1 MPDTPDSLEAALQT
15 LRIDPERK
23 KKGTRRRRSWVR
35 YGVTGLLVVLAVGA
49 FLLRGHLDPIEVEV
63 AVGQRLDPGA
73 PSPVLTAGGYIIP
86 HRKVELAPK
95 ITGRVEWVGVEKG
108 DRVERGQLVLRIEQQ
123 EFLVAV
129 DRAEAALLGARA
141 RLKELEA
148 GSRPEE
154 IERARAALEEARS
167 NVANAVLE
175 LDRFQRLYAEG
186 AVSRQLLDGA
196 KNRYEVALAQ
206 RMAAEQSYELTRI
219 GPRQEQIDLAR
230 AQVREAEAALRATQ
244 VDLDNTLIRAPVA
257 GTILERLVEPGEIVT
272 TSFIGGRGAKSAVL
286 SLANLT
292 VLDVEVDVSQNEFR
306 KVRLNQP
313 ATIVPDAF
321 PDRTYRGYLAELA
334 PEANRQKATLQV
346 KVRILDPDDIIRP
359 EMNAKVTF
367 LEPPRATPGGPP
379 KVLVPKE
386 AIVTRDGQRL
396 VYLAN
401 GSKAAGRPV
410 KIGAE
415 VDGKVEV
422 LEGLQGGETVVVRG
436 VEALRD
442 GQRLRIKR

>member
-1 MPDTPDSLEAALQT
+1 
-15 LRIDPERK
+15 
-23 KKGTRRRRSWVR
+23 R
-35 YGVTGLLVVLAVGA
+35 YGVTGLLVILAVGA
-49 FLLRGHLDPIEVEV
+49 FLLRGYLDPIEVEV
-63 AVGQRLDPGA
+63 AVAQRLDPGA
-73 PSPVLTAGGYIIP
+73 PAPVLTAGGYIIP

-108 DRVERGQLVLRIEQQ
+108 DRVERGQVVLRIEQR

-244 VDLDNTLIRAPVA
+244 VDLDNTLIKVPVA

-286 SLANLT
+286 SLANLM

-346 KVRILDPDDIIRP
+346 KVRILDPDDTIRP